1 MIFRSKIDK
10 FFINLLL
17 IIVLSIGGLAFLPF
31 YFNGIKNN
39 ITPNLI
45 SMMILFLTIGFM
57 LWTSFSIKYV
67 FNEDFLLVK
76 GGPIKSR
83 IRYENITNVSPT
95 TDVFTGYRILSSR
108 DALEIFYKN
117 ALLGSVKISP
127 ENQKAFVD
135 ELKRRCPNLHIK

>member
-31 YFNGIKNN
+31 YFNGIKND
-39 ITPNLI
+39 ITPNII
-45 SMMILFLTIGFM
+45 SMMVLFLTIGFI
-57 LWTSFSIKYV
+57 LWISLSIKYV